1 MPRPLA
7 LIDEQMTTVFR
18 MAAPLANDMRGYFFE
33 DVANDMRG
41 YFLEDVAND
50 MRGYFLEDVARLLAG
65 LPEIGDGAV
74 ARICAEVQQRYWRA
88 CETRSSEELS
98 ASTIRRSSVTTLST
112 SAWVSIPNG
121 PPQG

>member
-18 MAAPLANDMRGYFFE
+18 MAAPL
-33 DVANDMRG
+33 
-41 YFLEDVAND
+41 AND

-88 CETRSSEELS
+88 PDLSRS
-98 ASTIRRSSVTTLST
+98 AGSSKYR
-112 SAWVSIPNG
+112 
-121 PPQG
+121 